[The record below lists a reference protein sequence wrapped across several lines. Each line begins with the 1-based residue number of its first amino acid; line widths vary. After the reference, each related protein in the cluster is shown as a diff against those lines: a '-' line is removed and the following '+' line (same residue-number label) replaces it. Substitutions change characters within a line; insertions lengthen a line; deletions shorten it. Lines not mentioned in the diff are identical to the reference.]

1 MANITF
7 FVPTDMSNLTFSGYS
22 LTGAT
27 NTQITLTNGI
37 NTDTIDGNFTYGGE
51 QVFGTITGIEEFT
64 GSTNGLGPTLDAQIS
79 GLNIDANAAENLIL
93 NNQGQALFQL
103 GLGSGTNNVIT
114 GSTGNDTFVGYG
126 GNDVFVL
133 TGSFNVVEGGSGFE
147 QAVINAPI
155 EGATVGVSGNTVV
168 VNSGAGQDTLINV
181 ERVQFNDGVLAFD
194 IQGNAGNAY
203 RLYQAA
209 FDRTPDI
216 AGLSFWTHALDTGVN
231 IQTVAQDFVNSS
243 EFHTVFGANPTNQ
256 QLAFAM
262 YQNVLGRAPDP
273 AGLAFW
279 VAALNNGTPVAAV
292 LEGFAVSSENHA
304 LVDPTLVGGIHL
316 NSSADL
322 FAA

>member
-1 MANITF
+1 MATIAF
-7 FVPTDMSNLTFSGYS
+7 FVPTDMTNLTFSGYS
-22 LTGAT
+22 LTGLT
-27 NTQITLTNGI
+27 NTQITLANGI
-37 NTDTIDGNFTYGGE
+37 NTDTIDGNFTYSGD
-51 QVFGTITGIEEFT
+51 QVFGTITGIEEHT
-64 GSTNGLGPTLDAQIS
+64 GPTLDAQIS
-79 GLNIDANAAENLIL
+79 GLNVDANVAENLIL
-93 NNQGQALFQL
+93 NNQVQALLQL
-103 GLGSGTNNVIT
+103 GAGSGTNVIT
-114 GSTGNDTFVGYG
+114 GSTGSDTLVGIG

-168 VNSGAGQDTLINV
+168 INSSAGQDTLVNV
-181 ERVQFNDGVLAFD
+181 ERVQFSDGVLAFD

-279 VAALNNGTPVAAV
+279 VAALNSGTPVAAV

-322 FAA
+322 FMA